1 MQIFKQDDS
10 RIGREMT
17 AASFDK
23 LNVKILD
30 GFCLNRKMLPC
41 RGFILKPK
49 ERLYVSLKN
58 GVRDF

>member
-1 MQIFKQDDS
+1 MIH
-10 RIGREMT
+10 RIGREMM

-49 ERLYVSLKN
+49 ERLYVSLKS